1 MLVLML
7 MARDA
12 LPEKDL
18 TIAVSIVATCCRQR
32 LSQGR
37 ARQQASV
44 WAASIQGVA
53 LGESP
58 QGCRYSVV

>member
-1 MLVLML
+1 MLVNLMT
-7 MARDA
+7 RDA
-12 LPEKDL
+12 LPEKGP
-18 TIAVSIVATCCRQR
+18 TIVSIGATCCRQR

-58 QGCRYSVV
+58 QGRRYSVV